1 MTLPHKTVYIAEYAG
16 KYLGKAWYIMQS
28 VVNVMGIEIDMLSN
42 DVFIEKI
49 NTYLNDDKLDVI
61 FFASADIL
69 NRAAEIS

>member
-1 MTLPHKTVYIAEYAG
+1 
-16 KYLGKAWYIMQS
+16 MQS

-69 NRAAEIS
+69 NRAAENEKYHELVDRAELFLP

>member
-1 MTLPHKTVYIAEYAG
+1 MYIAECAG

-61 FFASADIL
+61 FLRQLTFL
-69 NRAAEIS
+69 TELQKRKIS